1 MKTRSQT
8 LMQNMGIYASLF
20 VLILCHVGVWG
31 VVIRKA
37 RADQEANRK
46 EEVRLSAMV
55 SQMKQQKDRF
65 EQEVN
70 RTESELREREE
81 ELNGYGNFLPSL
93 EKKSETVKQILSLVQ
108 ELGLSIESQEYQ
120 NPTAGTGGAYYSF
133 EFTLKLK
140 GPYQS
145 FKMMLNKIPQTTMI
159 IRIQEFTP
167 TDFGRDNPEFHWQ
180 ADVKFQTYF
189 SR

>member
-8 LMQNMGIYASLF
+8 LMQNMGIYASL
-20 VLILCHVGVWG
+20 VLLLLCHIGVWG
-31 VVIRKA
+31 ILVR
-37 RADQEANRK
+37 NYTK
-46 EEVRLSAMV
+46 EQKEKETRHTQLQAMV
-55 SQMKQQKDRF
+55 QQMKQQKDRF
-65 EQEVN
+65 EQEVQ

-81 ELNGYGNFLPSL
+81 ELNSYGNFLPSL

-120 NPTAGTGGAYYSF
+120 TPQPGTGGAYYSF

-140 GPYQS
+140 GLYQS
-145 FKMMLNKIPQTTMI
+145 FKMMLNKMPQTTMI
-159 IRIQEFTP
+159 IRIQEFNV
-167 TDFGRDNPEFHWQ
+167 TDFGRDNPDFHWQ